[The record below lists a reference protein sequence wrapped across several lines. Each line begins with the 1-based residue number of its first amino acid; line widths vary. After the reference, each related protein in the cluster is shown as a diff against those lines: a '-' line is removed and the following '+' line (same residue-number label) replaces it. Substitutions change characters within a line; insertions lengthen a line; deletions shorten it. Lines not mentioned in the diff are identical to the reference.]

1 MKRAGADGF
10 MLVVVTLSIFTNLAQ
25 STPDMVA
32 GMLWPLLVVVVTG
45 SVTFLIISTL
55 VGMSC
60 AIGST
65 CLFGFPGTYI
75 VTNEVVNATATNDEE
90 KQLMLDHMMPKMLI
104 AGMVSVSITS
114 VLIAGYMVNLL
125 VF

>member
-1 MKRAGADGF
+1 M
-10 MLVVVTLSIFTNLAQ
+10 
-25 STPDMVA
+25 
-32 GMLWPLLVVVVTG
+32 
-45 SVTFLIISTL
+45 
-55 VGMSC
+55 
-60 AIGST
+60 
-65 CLFGFPGTYI
+65 
-75 VTNEVVNATATNDEE
+75 NATATNDEE